1 MFTHTHTKLPPIF
14 EKFFFLH
21 YYFKAKLSMNFETK
35 TKALDHKNMLS
46 KAICIVVFS
55 LMFKESNGKIH
66 LVKEITACIRFKLV

>member
-1 MFTHTHTKLPPIF
+1 
-14 EKFFFLH
+14 
-21 YYFKAKLSMNFETK
+21 MNFETK

-46 KAICIVVFS
+46 KAICIVLFS